1 MLLNYLKLS
10 LRVLARNPFFTF
22 INVTGLAIGFT
33 AFFCLFE
40 FAKSELKADQYHK
53 DSERIAR
60 VGYNWRWSV
69 DQGQTWG
76 FMKFGGGLAYW
87 FPEIADVYPEVESFV
102 RLRTVGDFVFSRDIG
117 DDPESF
123 NEKKVAM
130 ADTNFFTF
138 FTVPLIYGDAENV
151 LKQPGS
157 IVLSRATAEKYFGRE
172 NPVGQMIHLLN
183 YDSSFQVSGV
193 YQNLPHNTHLD
204 FDLIIPENLNIYNVN
219 PTGFYHTYVKL
230 THSDFGAFENK
241 LNQRKKYFFDR
252 YVNNRPYRDPD
263 FYVQPLHEIAFSAF
277 HSGDWFIP
285 KSKLLLTTLA
295 LIGLA
300 VIAMAWANYV
310 NLSITRTKR
319 RFKEIAT
326 RRVSGAKGVDMTIQ
340 FMVEAA
346 MVNVMAITLALTL
359 IQVIRTPL
367 STFFGIQVAA
377 LSSLSATSTI
387 MLSSIA
393 MVGILATGIYP
404 AIISFGINPQD
415 LFRKSS
421 ISGGRRMLP
430 NILTTGQ
437 FIAAITFILL
447 SSAIMW
453 QIDYVLSVHPGF
465 TREGVIS
472 IDAPVMKPDNYR
484 QILGTLKKEL
494 ARLPDVAKATASSHH
509 IHEGRN
515 LAIKKIGAD
524 NSTAVDAI
532 EVDENF
538 VTLFDLKM
546 VAGRNFVEDDDPTAI
561 IVSREAARKLAFRS
575 VEDAVGSKVL
585 AAPNAGS
592 TFADV
597 CTIVG
602 VFENYRKASFL
613 NGSNSQ
619 QTLEGRGT
627 ILLNEG
633 KPLFSNYPPGAISVR
648 LASGQPVGE
657 TIVKIEKVFTQHFPG
672 SEFSWSFLSD
682 KLATSYNQE
691 KTARNQLILFTG
703 LAIFIACLGLLGMI
717 TDKVVEKNKEIGIR
731 KVLGAE
737 LGHIAQILLGNTT
750 RQIAIASAIG
760 IPIAFYL
767 IQQYLMKFTERIELR
782 WWHYVSPI
790 AMLVI
795 ILLGTVASVL
805 WKAAKSNP
813 VEALKYE

>member
-1 MLLNYLKLS
+1 MLFNYFKLS

-40 FAKSELKADQYHK
+40 FAQSELKTDQYHK

-60 VGYNWRWSV
+60 IGYNWRWSV

-76 FMKFGGGLAYW
+76 FMKFGGGIAYW
-87 FPEIADVYPEVESFV
+87 FPEIADEYPEVESFV
-102 RLRTVGDFVFSRDIG
+102 RLRTAGDFVFSRDIAA
-117 DDPESF
+117 DKESF
-123 NEKKVAM
+123 NEKKVAL

-138 FTVPLIYGDAENV
+138 FNVPLIYGDAENV

-157 IVLSRATAEKYFGRE
+157 IVLSQATAEKYFGRE
-172 NPVGQMIHLLN
+172 NPVGQMIQVLN
-183 YDSSFQVSGV
+183 YDSAFQVSGV

-204 FDLIIPENLNIYNVN
+204 FDFIIPEDLNNYNVN
-219 PTGFYHTYVKL
+219 PTALYHSYVKL
-230 THSDFGAFENK
+230 THSDFQAFENK
-241 LNQRKKYFFDR
+241 LNERKKYFFDR
-252 YVNNRPYRDPD
+252 LVNNRPFRDPD
-263 FYVQPLHEIAFSAF
+263 FYVQPLHEIGFSAF

-295 LIGLA
+295 FIGLS
-300 VIAMAWANYV
+300 VIGMAWANYV

-346 MVNVMAITLALTL
+346 MVNVMAITFALTL
-359 IQVIRTPL
+359 IQAIGTPL
-367 STFFGIQVAA
+367 STFFGIHVAR
-377 LSSLSATSTI
+377 LCSLSTTSTI
-387 MLSSIA
+387 MLISIA

-404 AIISFGINPQD
+404 AIISFGINPQS
-415 LFRKSS
+415 LFRKGS
-421 ISGGRRMLP
+421 ISGSRRILP

-447 SSAIMW
+447 SSAILW
-453 QIDYVLSVHPGF
+453 QIDYVLSIDTGY
-465 TREGVIS
+465 TREGVVS
-472 IDAPVMKPDNYR
+472 IDAPVIKPDNYR

-494 ARLPDVAKATASSHH
+494 ARLPGVVKATASSQP
-509 IHEGRN
+509 IYGGSN
-515 LAIKKIGAD
+515 LALKKIGAD
-524 NSTAVDAI
+524 NSTAVDAL

-538 VTLFDLKM
+538 VTMFDLKII
-546 VAGRNFVEDDDPTAI
+546 AGRNFIEDDDPTAI
-561 IVSREAARKLAFRS
+561 IVSREAARKLAFHS
-575 VEDAVGSKVL
+575 VDDAVGSKVL
-585 AAPNAGS
+585 TAPNANA

-602 VFENYRKASFL
+602 VYENYRQASFL
-613 NGSNSQ
+613 SGSSSQ
-619 QTLEGRGT
+619 QTWEGKGT
-627 ILLNEG
+627 VLLNEG

-648 LASGQPVGE
+648 LAGGQPVGE
-657 TIVKIEKVFTQHFPG
+657 TIARIEKVFTQHFPG

-737 LGHIAQILLGNTT
+737 LKHIAQVLLGNTA
-750 RQIAIASAIG
+750 RLIAIASVIG
-760 IPIAFYL
+760 IPIAYYL

-790 AMLVI
+790 ALLVM
-795 ILLGTVASVL
+795 ILLSTVASVL
-805 WKAAKSNP
+805 WKAAKTNP